1 MAIVKFGAAVTLG
14 VGKLGGHVFQR
25 FAFGNLIRTNHFR
38 STSRNYIPPSAR
50 ESFAIAR
57 ERFQNLGPADV
68 AQWSVLAD
76 KLPVPDWD
84 GDNQYLTARQFH
96 SKATVNALNAGIPEP
111 IDPFLYSNEVP
122 YLVVDFV
129 QYEYF
134 PNFFYINF
142 GANPV
147 VYDVQVFAYANPAPQ
162 TDLNRLPY
170 NYLGIYH
177 DFFSS
182 ASDIGQAIE
191 SLYPDIQPPTSLY
204 IKLLKTSDFG
214 VTSVPIFLQ
223 AKLVVL

>member
-1 MAIVKFGAAVTLG
+1 MARVKFGAAITLG

-25 FAFGNLIRTNHFR
+25 HANGVSLRSGASSNGSSFYRHFNIQR
-38 STSRNYIPPSAR
+38 LFNVASNRWLEMPT
-50 ESFAIAR
+50 
-57 ERFQNLGPADV
+57 AD
-68 AQWSVLAD
+68 AEQWQLLAD
-76 KLPVPDWD
+76 KLPVPGWD
-84 GDNQYLTARQFH
+84 GDNQYLTAKQFH
-96 SKATVNALNAGIPEP
+96 NKATINALQAGIPEP
-111 IDPFLYSNEVP
+111 LDPFLYSNQVP

-134 PNFFYINF
+134 PNFFYIEF

-162 TDLNRLPY
+162 PDLNKLPY

-177 DFFSS
+177 DFFNS
-182 ASDIGQAIE
+182 ASDIGLAIE

-223 AKLVVL
+223 AKLVLL